1 MAVKTRSSVGFFMDA
16 LGKIVLHLHTTT
28 FSGQESRGWTVINV
42 GWGMLY
48 LTTLRIESDPD
59 FDT

>member
-16 LGKIVLHLHTTT
+16 LGKIVLHLHMTT

-42 GWGMLY
+42 GWGML
-48 LTTLRIESDPD
+48 LLKRNI
-59 FDT
+59 